1 MAVLALAAAGA
12 ALAPAGY
19 AAIGWTVGTVVGQML
34 FPGSLPDQQGP
45 RVGDLRAQQSQYGA
59 AIPILYGTTRVA
71 GNVIWSTELIER
83 STTTSVGG
91 GGKGGG
97 PEQSQ
102 TTYSYSVSMA
112 ILIGAGPVTG
122 IRRMWADG
130 KLVYNVGSSA
140 SDATVFASN
149 QIAPGIAFYRGTE
162 TQEADPTMQAYLGA
176 ANVPAYR
183 GLAYL
188 VLSDF
193 QLADYGNRRPNI
205 TVEVVAAGSIVST
218 QQYVTPPPVD
228 AGTAYLDI
236 ATDGNVL
243 IALDQ
248 QPPMRTIRSTDGVA
262 WGGVRTVSGGGAGR
276 SIHWFDGVWTILST
290 TGLAWSRDG
299 LSWTYVSGAIDNGTS
314 VAWNGEIRVAIGN
327 GATWAYSYD
336 GVSWTSMP
344 VPTFGLWR
352 NVVWSG
358 VHFVAVAF
366 AGPTAISRDGL
377 VWEVGSIAAI
387 GTTWSRVASSG
398 QHLLAVQ
405 SGNPQAARST
415 DHGVSWST
423 VTMPTNRTD
432 WVVWGGRY
440 YVAVTGLTSP
450 PSITAYSRSTDGV
463 TWEAFTQSQP
473 VSLQVVMTRS
483 GVFYAL
489 NITGVPNQRFVSIRF
504 DTVEPTPVAL
514 SVVVSDICA
523 RAGLAVGDVDVSALS
538 DMVDGYAIGQRMTA
552 RVAIESLQRAYFF
565 DGIESAGKIVFRK
578 RGAAPVAAIAA
589 SDLAAAAAGDS
600 LPEDLSMVRQQEVE
614 LPAVLSVVYID
625 KDADY
630 EQSTQRSTRSA
641 TLSKEQSVVELAI
654 SLGASR
660 ARAIAETLLY
670 DTWTQRQRYSFA
682 TSRAYAALE
691 PGDVVTLSRAS
702 TTHTLRI
709 ERKTESRSGV
719 IQWEAAAEEPSVY
732 TQSATGGVGE
742 LRSGVVVA
750 PPVSAFWPLDIPL
763 LRDTDDGQAFYASA
777 TGLGAGWRGAVV
789 YRSTDSGATYAEL
802 AGITGAASAGFALTA
817 LSASANP
824 NMFDEANTVDVEVY
838 SGALVSATELAVLNG
853 GNAMLIG
860 NEIVQYKVATL
871 VGPNQYRLSGLLR
884 GRRGTENQMG
894 THVVAERAVAL
905 AANTLALLSGN
916 LNAALLLKPVSI
928 GRTLQETTAQPFTY
942 TGVNLEP
949 FSPAD
954 LAAGRD
960 AAETIT
966 ISWRRRSRLG
976 ASLPLFYDPV
986 LGESTEAY
994 EVEIWNSTFSVLRRT
1009 ITALSAATTTYSV
1022 AQQVA
1027 DTGGVLSS
1035 YGVRVFQMSAVVGR
1049 GFALQG
1055 VI

>member
-1 MAVLALAAAGA
+1 MAVLALAVAGA
-12 ALAPAGY
+12 ALAPVGY
-19 AAIGWTVGTVVGQML
+19 AAIGWTIGTVVGQML

-71 GNVIWSTELIER
+71 GNVIWSTDLIER
-83 STTTSVGG
+83 STTTSVG

-122 IRRMWADG
+122 IRRIWADG
-130 KLVYNVGSSA
+130 KLVYNVGAGA

-149 QIAPGIAFYRGTE
+149 QLAPGIAFYRGTE
-162 TQEADPTMQAYLGA
+162 TQQPDPTMQAYLGA
-176 ANVPAYR
+176 ATVPAYR

-188 VLSDF
+188 VLTDF

-205 TVEVVAAGSIVST
+205 TVEIVAAGSIVST

-228 AGTAYLDI
+228 ANTAYLDI

-248 QPPMRTIRSTDGVA
+248 QAPMRTIRSTDGVA
-262 WGGVRTVSGGGAGR
+262 WSGVRTVTGGGAGR
-276 SIHWFDGVWTILST
+276 CIEWFDGVWTILST

-299 LSWTYVSGAIDNGTS
+299 LSWTYVSGAIDAGTS

-336 GVSWTSMP
+336 GITWTSMP
-344 VPTFGLWR
+344 VPTFATWR

-366 AGPTAISRDGL
+366 TGATAISRDGR

-387 GTTWSRVASSG
+387 GTTWSRLASSG

-423 VTMPTNRTD
+423 VTMPTSRTD

-450 PSITAYSRSTDGV
+450 PGVTAYSRSADGI
-463 TWEAFTQSQP
+463 TWEQFAQSTA
-473 VSLQVVMTRS
+473 VSLQVVINRS

-523 RAGLAVGDVDVSALS
+523 RAGLAAGDVDVSALS
-538 DMVDGYAIGQRMTA
+538 DLVDGYSIGQQMPA
-552 RVAIESLQRAYFF
+552 RAALEALQRAYFF
-565 DGIESAGKIVFRK
+565 DGIESGGKIVFRK

-589 SDLAAAAAGDS
+589 DDLAAAAAGDS
-600 LPEDLSMVRQQEVE
+600 LPDDLSIVRQQEVE
-614 LPAVLSVVYID
+614 LPAVVSVVYID
-625 KDADY
+625 KDTDY
-630 EQSTQRSTRSA
+630 EQSTQQSARST
-641 TLSKEQSVVELAI
+641 TLSTQQSAVELAI
-654 SLGASR
+654 SLSANR
-660 ARAIAETLLY
+660 ARAIADTLLF
-670 DTWTQRQRYSFA
+670 DAWTQRQRYTFT

-691 PGDVVTLSRAS
+691 PADVVTLSRAG

-732 TQSATGGVGE
+732 TQSATGGAGE
-742 LRSGVVVA
+742 ARSGVVAA
-750 PPVSAFWPLDIPL
+750 PPVTAFWPLDIPL
-763 LRDTDDGQAFYASA
+763 LRDTDDGQAFYAA
-777 TGLGAGWRGAVV
+777 AAGFGAGWRGAVV
-789 YRSTDSGATYAEL
+789 YRSSDSGATYAEL

-817 LSASANP
+817 LPAAANP
-824 NMFDEANTVDVEVY
+824 HMFDEASTVDVELY

-853 GNAMLIG
+853 NNAMLIG
-860 NEIVQYKVATL
+860 SEVLQFKVATL
-871 VGPNQYRLSGLLR
+871 IGTNQYRLSGLLR

-894 THVVAERAVAL
+894 THVVAERAIAL
-905 AANTLALLSGN
+905 TANALALLSGS
-916 LNAALLLKPVSI
+916 LNAVLLLKPVSI
-928 GRTLQETTAQPFTY
+928 GRTMQETTAQPFTY
-942 TGVNLEP
+942 TGVNLDP
-949 FSPAD
+949 FSPVD
-954 LAAGRD
+954 LQAGRD
-960 AAETIT
+960 AANTIT
-966 ISWRRRSRLG
+966 IAWRRRSRLG

-986 LGESTEAY
+986 LGEATEAY
-994 EVEIWNSTFSVLRRT
+994 EVEIWNATFTTLRRT
-1009 ITALSAATTTYSV
+1009 ITGLSAATTTYSV
-1022 AQQVA
+1022 AQQTA